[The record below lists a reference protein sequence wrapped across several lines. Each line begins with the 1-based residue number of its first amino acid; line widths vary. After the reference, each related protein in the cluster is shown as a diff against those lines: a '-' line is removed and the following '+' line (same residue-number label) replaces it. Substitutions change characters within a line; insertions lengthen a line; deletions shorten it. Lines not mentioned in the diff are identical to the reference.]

1 MREFHVQT
9 YSKQQ
14 LACLYFPDAAPRT
27 AVNHLVAWITKCKQL
42 SEALTQ
48 TGYQKTDKL
57 LTPKQVALIAHYLG
71 EP

>member
-1 MREFHVQT
+1 MGLE
-9 YSKQQ
+9 KI
-14 LACLYFPDAAPRT
+14 PDY
-27 AVNHLVAWITKCKQL
+27 L
-42 SEALTQ
+42 SARIINPCGQVVLNQ